1 MSDKFFVDTNIL
13 VYAHDRAAGAKH
25 DRARSLI
32 EKLWASGG
40 GVLSTQV
47 LQELCVNL
55 RRKSAH
61 PLSIEQTRRLLQ
73 DYMSWEIVV
82 NTVESIVEALAIE
95 DRYHISFWDALII
108 QAAGT
113 SGATVVYSEDLADGQ
128 TYGPLRVVNP
138 LNPSGSD

>member
-25 DRARSLI
+25 ELARSLI
-32 EKLWASGG
+32 EKLWISGG

-61 PLSIEQTRRLLQ
+61 PLSIEQMRKLLR
-73 DYMSWEIVV
+73 DYLSWDIVI
-82 NTVESIVEALAIE
+82 NTAESVVEALVIE
-95 DRYHISFWDALII
+95 DRYKISFWDALII

-113 SGATVVYSEDLADGQ
+113 SGSRIVYSEDLADGQ
-128 TYGPLRVVNP
+128 TYGPLLVVNP